1 MDYLKLAKMLSVLGK
16 IYRMGHI
23 SEAEYNEVKKK
34 LLKEYNI
41 YWFVHSLI
49 IWFCI
54 KVKPEVNDTYL
65 LLAFTN
71 KEGEII
77 WQRYRF

>member
-41 YWFVHSLI
+41 F
-49 IWFCI
+49 
-54 KVKPEVNDTYL
+54 
-65 LLAFTN
+65 
-71 KEGEII
+71 
-77 WQRYRF
+77 